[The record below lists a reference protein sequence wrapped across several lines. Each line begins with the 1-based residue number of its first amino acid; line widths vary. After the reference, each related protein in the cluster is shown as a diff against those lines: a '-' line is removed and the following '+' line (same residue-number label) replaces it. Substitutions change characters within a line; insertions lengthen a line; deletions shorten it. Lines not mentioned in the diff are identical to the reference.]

1 MATTNVSLNPSGWT
15 YTNSWKPTTNYAFQ
29 NPIEICGSSFSLHG
43 ESKVVLQFEIPSSI
57 SSTKINSC
65 ILNFDIQ
72 ALWDSSQTPSSD
84 LTLTYPMYYSGAIAN
99 GYVYSAITHSNY
111 STLISQSTKTQ
122 FKSFSGE
129 RHYNSNQVDIT
140 SVVANNIN
148 NNVLTIVLE
157 GMQSYQSQQINA
169 SSISLA
175 ISYEAVEPVAPVIT
189 APNGTYENRSN
200 DIKFEWSYKSQTEA
214 TQASATLEYRK
225 GTNGA
230 YTSINV
236 YSSNNYY
243 VMVANTLSEGV
254 YEWRI
259 KTTDTDGK
267 TSGYAYGSFTVID
280 RPGVPIITNIENKCI
295 STITW
300 SSADQIAFEFEVYRG
315 NDVEFSKK
323 VSSSANN
330 YKPNIF
336 FANTSY
342 TIRLRVCNLYG
353 LWSEWGSKIFT
364 FTFTNPSKP
373 TIIVSPRNHEVVIK
387 SNTIGAIV
395 YKSENNSSYIPIGK
409 IMDNGSFI
417 DYNVANSKLY
427 RYFVRSYVDGYTDSD
442 IQLAQVTIKG
452 VVLQSD
458 TSYIKLRLSQNS
470 YMDYSKTVQTEKV
483 IKKYS
488 GRQYGVAEFGE
499 FREKAIDLS
508 TTVTQD
514 ELETLEN
521 LYYSNEVL
529 VYRDFRSNK
538 FYCVIENLNITQVTM
553 KYYNVEL
560 TVQQIDN
567 TEEVSI
573 FE

>member
-1 MATTNVSLNPSGWT
+1 MATTNVSLSLAGWT
-15 YTNSWKPTTNYAFQ
+15 YVNANSSNTNYANQ
-29 NPIEICGSSFSLHG
+29 SPLLAYGAQSLQG
-43 ESKVVLQFEIPSSI
+43 ERKTILQFDVSSKI
-57 SSTKINSC
+57 SASKINSAV
-65 ILNFDIQ
+65 LNLGIQ
-72 ALWDSSQTPSSD
+72 IAHGDGTGRDGKLYFSSAY
-84 LTLTYPMYYSGAIAN
+84 TL
-99 GYVYSAITHSNY
+99 GYVYGSVTHNNY
-111 STLISQSTKTQ
+111 SSMVTQGVRTLQSDV
-122 FKSFSGE
+122 SFSSSS
-129 RHYNSNQVDIT
+129 YVSNQVDVT
-140 SVVANNIN
+140 SAVANNIN
-148 NNVLTIVLE
+148 DGVLTLIIE
-157 GMQSYQSQQINA
+157 GYAGYPWQINP
-169 SSISLA
+169 STISLVLNYDEPA
-175 ISYEAVEPVAPVIT
+175 EVLAVIPIII
-189 APNGTYENRSN
+189 APNGTYENRQSS
-200 DIKFEWSYKSQTEA
+200 IKFEWIYKSQTQA
-214 TQASATLEYRK
+214 TQASASLEYRNS
-225 GTNGA
+225 TSGA
-230 YTSINV
+230 YTTINI
-236 YSSNNYY
+236 YNGNNFYN
-243 VMVANTLSEGV
+243 MTANHLNEGV
-254 YEWRI
+254 CEWRVR
-259 KTTDTDGK
+259 TTDSDGK
-267 TSGYAYGSFTVID
+267 TSEYAYGSFTVID
-280 RPGVPIITNIENKCI
+280 RPSVPVITNVENKCI
-295 STITW
+295 STVTW
-300 SSADQIAFEFEVYRG
+300 SSSSQIAFEFEVFRG

-323 VSSSANN
+323 ISSSANN

-336 FANTSY
+336 FANTAY
-342 TIRLRVCNLYG
+342 TIRLRVCNIYG
-353 LWSEWGSKIFT
+353 LWSEWGSKIYT

-373 TIIVSPRNHEVVIK
+373 TITVSTRNHEVVIK
-387 SNTIGAIV
+387 SNVIGAIV

-442 IQLAQVTIKG
+442 IQVAQVTIKA

-483 IKKYS
+483 INKYS

-499 FREKAIDLS
+499 FREKAISLS

-553 KYYNVEL
+553 KYYNVVL